1 MPFASGAMP
10 AGQTIVRLP
19 GYGGMG
25 DVYFA
30 QHPRSLRSQAL
41 KILRTDI
48 SAHDAYRRRLV
59 READVPGSLGTDA
72 ATMQRD
78 RYPVGASANQVA
90 AVVAAIPSAV
100 DYAHRRRD
108 KSPTRASVQAALA
121 PQATTREA

>member
-1 MPFASGAMP
+1 MPCASGGMP
-10 AGQTIVRLP
+10 AGQAILRLP

-30 QHPRSLRSQAL
+30 QHPRSLRPQAL

-48 SAHDAYRRRLV
+48 SAHDAYRRRVV

-72 ATMQRD
+72 ATMLRD
-78 RYPVGASANQVA
+78 RYPIGASANQVA

-100 DYAHRRRD
+100 NYAHRHRD

-121 PQATTREA
+121 PQATTRGA